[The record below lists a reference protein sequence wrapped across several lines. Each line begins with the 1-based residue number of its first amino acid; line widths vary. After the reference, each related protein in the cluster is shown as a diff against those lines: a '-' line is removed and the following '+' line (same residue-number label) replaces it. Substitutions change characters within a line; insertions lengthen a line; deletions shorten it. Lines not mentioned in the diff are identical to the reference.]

1 MKRIALFGIALM
13 AIATICG
20 CANTTAEPAPTL
32 EESLPSERELYQN
45 LTKSDKLFYNDLLLH
60 VVNKF
65 DNPGS
70 VRVDSIRNNEKVT
83 EVPFYWAAL
92 KSDESSEDRFY
103 GYILID
109 GAGTFAPVSFEKD
122 PMAWDFAEES
132 KFDVEGINATL
143 AAREREFANLR
154 TSSPIDMGGICDA
167 LEKCR
172 TFYYNGGDIYQEH
185 SITRVDLE
193 NGNFEF
199 ITFTG
204 VGTKGADR
212 VREVES
218 NGTYLVDIEP
228 DGTAF
233 LVLDNQE
240 RCMIQFDENNN
251 ISGILATGYSDFEGD
266 VELIELRLTDSW

>member
-1 MKRIALFGIALM
+1 MHWR
-13 AIATICG
+13 
-20 CANTTAEPAPTL
+20 NAEL
-32 EESLPSERELYQN
+32 
-45 LTKSDKLFYNDLLLH
+45 
-60 VVNKF
+60 
-65 DNPGS
+65 
-70 VRVDSIRNNEKVT
+70 
-83 EVPFYWAAL
+83 
-92 KSDESSEDRFY
+92 
-103 GYILID
+103 
-109 GAGTFAPVSFEKD
+109 
-122 PMAWDFAEES
+122 
-132 KFDVEGINATL
+132 
-143 AAREREFANLR
+143 
-154 TSSPIDMGGICDA
+154 
-167 LEKCR
+167 
-172 TFYYNGGDIYQEH
+172 FYYNGGDIYQEH